1 MINNDS
7 LISERGQNVDEIQEK
22 KLIRQALEGND
33 LAFRDLI
40 EAYYKTIERFA
51 RQIGVQED
59 DLADVT
65 QEVFIKVYRFL
76 SKYSRGKFSTW
87 LYSITLNVSKDLFK
101 KQKRE
106 SEKRKKFSELPS
118 IESYV
123 ENHFLS
129 ENEQLLH
136 NTIQQM
142 EDKYR
147 IPIVLFYFHDQ
158 SINEIAAITKTKEA
172 TIKTHLKRGKER
184 LKEAL
189 KEGGYIDEG

>member
-7 LISERGQNVDEIQEK
+7 LISERGTERGWDSRE

>member
-1 MINNDS
+1 M
-7 LISERGQNVDEIQEK
+7 DEIQEK

-106 SEKRKKFSELPS
+106 LGKTQKILGTA
-118 IESYV
+118 I
-123 ENHFLS
+123 
-129 ENEQLLH
+129 
-136 NTIQQM
+136 
-142 EDKYR
+142 DR
-147 IPIVLFYFHDQ
+147 IV
-158 SINEIAAITKTKEA
+158 
-172 TIKTHLKRGKER
+172 
-184 LKEAL
+184 
-189 KEGGYIDEG
+189 

>member
-1 MINNDS
+1 M
-7 LISERGQNVDEIQEK
+7 DEIQEK

>member
-1 MINNDS
+1 M
-7 LISERGQNVDEIQEK
+7 DEIQEK

-147 IPIVLFYFHDQ
+147 IPIVLFYFHD
-158 SINEIAAITKTKEA
+158 NRLTEIAAITKTKEA